1 LFSKALAGLSDAISI
16 DLEDSVIER
25 CKSEARELVGR
36 FLLSPEVLSS
46 DKVVVVRCNA
56 FNTEHF
62 LQDIAAVVLPGLAML
77 NLPKVETVGE
87 VLGAVAAIEKAE
99 RHNGVTT
106 PVRLLLTIESP
117 RALQSAARIAAAH
130 PRTAGLQLGLSDLF
144 GPLGIER
151 HNNANVHAAMYA
163 LRMAAGT
170 AGVFAYDGAF
180 ADVADP
186 QAFRAE
192 AELARRLGYWGKSC
206 IHPSQVEMANDV
218 FAPGEAELAYARRVL
233 EACEKAE
240 SRGAGAFMVDGR
252 MIDLPSI
259 KRAKVI
265 VAASARS

>member
-1 LFSKALAGLSDAISI
+1 
-16 DLEDSVIER
+16 
-25 CKSEARELVGR
+25 
-36 FLLSPEVLSS
+36 
-46 DKVVVVRCNA
+46 
-56 FNTEHF
+56 
-62 LQDIAAVVLPGLAML
+62 
-77 NLPKVETVGE
+77 
-87 VLGAVAAIEKAE
+87 
-99 RHNGVTT
+99 
-106 PVRLLLTIESP
+106 LLTIESP

>member
-1 LFSKALAGLSDAISI
+1 
-16 DLEDSVIER
+16 
-25 CKSEARELVGR
+25 
-36 FLLSPEVLSS
+36 
-46 DKVVVVRCNA
+46 
-56 FNTEHF
+56 
-62 LQDIAAVVLPGLAML
+62 
-77 NLPKVETVGE
+77 
-87 VLGAVAAIEKAE
+87 
-99 RHNGVTT
+99 
-106 PVRLLLTIESP
+106 
-117 RALQSAARIAAAH
+117 
-130 PRTAGLQLGLSDLF
+130 
-144 GPLGIER
+144 
-151 HNNANVHAAMYA
+151 
-163 LRMAAGT
+163 MAAGT